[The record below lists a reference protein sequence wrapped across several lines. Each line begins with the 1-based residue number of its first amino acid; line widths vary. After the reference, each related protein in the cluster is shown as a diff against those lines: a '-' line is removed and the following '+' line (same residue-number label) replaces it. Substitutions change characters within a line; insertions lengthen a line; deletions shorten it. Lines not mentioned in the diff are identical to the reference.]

1 MTGSPPETRA
11 SLLLRMRDPAN
22 VAAWDQFLELYAPA
36 IYRTARNLGL
46 QAADAD
52 DVVQE
57 VLAAVAQSVSD
68 WIDRQDRG
76 PFRAWLF
83 RMARNKAIDYLTRRK
98 HRVWAIGGE
107 EAAQLMN
114 EVAAA
119 ADIPSQVDAE
129 ICREIFGRAA
139 ELVRSKFSETT
150 WQSFH
155 RTTILGEPIQQ
166 VASQLGVSVGSI
178 YIARSRV
185 MKRLREAV
193 KSLEERSDD
202 EV

>member
-1 MTGSPPETRA
+1 MTGSPPETRG
-11 SLLLRMRDPAN
+11 SLILRMRDPAD
-22 VAAWDQFLELYAPA
+22 VAAWDEFVELYAPA

-57 VLAAVAQSVSD
+57 VLSAVARSVSD
-68 WIDRQDRG
+68 WIDRHDRG

-98 HRVWAIGGE
+98 HRIWAIGGE
-107 EAAQLMN
+107 EAARRLN

-119 ADIPSQVDAE
+119 ADISSQFDAE

-139 ELVRSKFSETT
+139 ELVRSKVSETT

-155 RTTILGEPIQQ
+155 RTTILGQPIQE
-166 VASQLGVSVGSI
+166 VASLLGVSAGSI

-185 MKRLREAV
+185 MKRLRETV
-193 KSLEERSDD
+193 KSLEELSDD